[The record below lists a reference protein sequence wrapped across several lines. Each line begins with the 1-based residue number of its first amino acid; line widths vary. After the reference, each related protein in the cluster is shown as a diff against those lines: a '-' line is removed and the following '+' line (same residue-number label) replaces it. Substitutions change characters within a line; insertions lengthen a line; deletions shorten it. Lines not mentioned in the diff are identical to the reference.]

1 MKGQDMKPDGLGTH
15 ETCSWCT
22 TEVRWASLRETNE
35 GNLCPDC
42 LAEYRAEREVN
53 SAFTYHQR
61 QR

>member
-1 MKGQDMKPDGLGTH
+1 MKPDGLGTH